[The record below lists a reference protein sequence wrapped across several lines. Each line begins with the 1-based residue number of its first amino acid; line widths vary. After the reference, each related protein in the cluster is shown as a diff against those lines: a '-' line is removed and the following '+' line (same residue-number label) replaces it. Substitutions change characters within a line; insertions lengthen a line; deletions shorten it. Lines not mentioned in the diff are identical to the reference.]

1 MRTVRTLAIPSPSLV
16 VMIGVAGSGKT
27 TFCRR
32 HFKPPQIVSSDDA
45 RALIA
50 LDASDQSV
58 TPAAFALAH
67 ARTEER
73 LRRGLLTVFDATS
86 ITPAARRALLSLAG
100 RHHLPAVAC
109 LLDLPIERCIAQ
121 DRARPDRRVG
131 RAVIVRQSQALAA
144 SLPGLGRE
152 GFAQVHRIGSE
163 DAAARAGVAMVPLP
177 CDLRHEQGPFDF
189 IGDVHG
195 CARELTELLRR
206 LGYARRSARTPFRHP
221 EGRRAVLL
229 GDLVDRGPRIIEA
242 VRIAMRMVDDGAA
255 FCVPG
260 NHEETL
266 LRCLDGEPVKRSP
279 GILRSLQQIEALPKA
294 RRARFVEELRQFVAA
309 LPPHLVLDRGRLAAA
324 HAGLKAE
331 HVGRD
336 SAEARRFALRG
347 ETTGEVD
354 HYGLPVRVHWAAAY
368 RGRALVVYGHTPVTA
383 PEWIHNTVNIDTGCV
398 YGGRLTALRYPEQT
412 LVSVRAARPYYQPRR
427 ALPSRVGLRAETRV
441 SPPGRTP

>member
-1 MRTVRTLAIPSPSLV
+1 MRPARTLSIPSPSLV
-16 VMIGVAGSGKT
+16 VMIGIAGSGKT

-32 HFKPPQIVSSDDA
+32 HFKASQIVSSDDA
-45 RALIA
+45 RAAISG
-50 LDASDQSV
+50 DASDQSV
-58 TPAAFALAH
+58 TGSAFALAH

-86 ITPAARRALLSLAG
+86 VTPAARRALLRLAE

-109 LLDLPIERCIAQ
+109 LLDIPIERCIAQ
-121 DRARPDRRVG
+121 DRVRPGRRVG
-131 RAVIVRQSQALAA
+131 RAVIARQSQTLAA
-144 SLPGLGRE
+144 SLPGLSRE
-152 GFAQVHRIGSE
+152 GFARVHRLGSP
-163 DAAARAGVAMVPLP
+163 DVAARAAVETVPLA

-195 CARELTELLRR
+195 CARELSELLRR
-206 LGYARRSARTPFRHP
+206 LGYRRSSPRAPFRHP
-221 EGRRAVLL
+221 AGRRAVLL
-229 GDLVDRGPRIIEA
+229 GDLVDRGPRVIEA
-242 VRIAMRMVDDGAA
+242 VRIAMRMVDGGAA

-266 LRCLDGEPVKRSP
+266 LRCLDGAPVKRSP
-279 GILRSLQQIEALPKA
+279 GILKSLQEIEALPKP
-294 RRARFVEELRQFVAA
+294 RRSRFVDGLRNFVGA
-309 LPPHLVLDRGRLAAA
+309 LPPHLVLDGGRLAAA

-347 ETTGEVD
+347 ETTGEID
-354 HYGLPVRVHWAAAY
+354 QYGLPVRLHWAASY

-412 LVSVRAARPYYQPRR
+412 LVSVRAARRYYQAPRS
-427 ALPSRVGLRAETRV
+427 LPPHVGLRAETRME
-441 SPPGRTP
+441 PRDDLR